1 MAPPEPAPHREG
13 RMIKYTTTVRA
24 VGEMAAEF
32 AAEGILVFFGPQAP
46 EELHE
51 FAIITE
57 EAPLTSVITAGDHF
71 GIGDQSF
78 PVTSVGEI
86 ANGNVAELGHLVVKF
101 NGLEEP
107 ELPGDVSVIA
117 VPSPIPAVGDVIR
130 VSALEGDS

>member
-1 MAPPEPAPHREG
+1 
-13 RMIKYTTTVRA
+13 MIKYETTVRT

-57 EAPLTSVITAGDHF
+57 PSELHENIMVGDLFEIGEAAFAV
-71 GIGDQSF
+71 
-78 PVTSVGEI
+78 VSVGEI

-107 ELPGDVSVIA
+107 ELPGDVSVVA
-117 VPSPIPAVGDVIR
+117 EPSPVPAPGDRIR
-130 VSALEGDS
+130 VRHVEGDA